1 MEQFFLLT
9 HVIHC
14 TCPLF
19 PTPKAI
25 NRGIDAVRKIVE
37 EKQLTGVYGPLI
49 ENFTCEPKVFT
60 AIEVT
65 AGNRYVHTKGCL
77 KQFNQWITYP

>member
-1 MEQFFLLT
+1 MLKYGAVFPKHLLLVII
-9 HVIHC
+9 HVYM
-14 TCPLF
+14 F
-19 PTPKAI
+19 PFPKAI

-37 EKQLTGVYGPLI
+37 EKQLSGVYGPLI

-65 AGNRYVHTKGCL
+65 AGNRY
-77 KQFNQWITYP
+77 TYSIDES